1 MDVLLTCMNVLLACT
16 QAGGNADE
24 LQEKSKETKKKIVDT
39 EEREQGVIKRR
50 DGILMSMGNLVHD
63 SVPISKDEVR
73 AGGVTAAAR
82 HEGASASDDA
92 HAACGLQFPRTV
104 IHDSHGYNSCV

>member
-1 MDVLLTCMNVLLACT
+1 MRDAWKHSPAAHHWRHWHACMDVLLTCMNVLLACT

-63 SVPISKDEVR
+63 SVPISKDEV
-73 AGGVTAAAR
+73 GGGWGGRSKAASKDTLALKCDR
-82 HEGASASDDA
+82 
-92 HAACGLQFPRTV
+92 
-104 IHDSHGYNSCV
+104 

>member
-1 MDVLLTCMNVLLACT
+1 MLAWMHGGGAALHSPVLTLACM

-24 LQEKSKETKKKIVDT
+24 LQEKSKEAKKTIVDT
-39 EEREQGVIKRR
+39 EEREQSVIKRR

-73 AGGVTAAAR
+73 AGG
-82 HEGASASDDA
+82 
-92 HAACGLQFPRTV
+92 
-104 IHDSHGYNSCV
+104 

>member
-1 MDVLLTCMNVLLACT
+1 MDVLLTCMNLLLACT

-73 AGGVTAAAR
+73 GGEGREGMTECPSARMRSGRGGTAAR
-82 HEGASASDDA
+82 HGGRANDTLATE
-92 HAACGLQFPRTV
+92 CGR
-104 IHDSHGYNSCV
+104 